1 MKQMQKIFVCY
12 YRFQERIGNGD
23 MPVFMSMG
31 MILFAFYLYLTGIST
46 GISFFWVDVM
56 DNQAALDLKTLTF
69 CNIVI
74 CCLLGVWFYLKH
86 LRGYRLKETLSIEIS
101 SVIAQKIKQGFR
113 VRISDCA
120 DYLRLCIREYCWA
133 IFANHRHNF
142 SIDFGYDFYMHIHT
156 DFAEITG

>member
-1 MKQMQKIFVCY
+1 MRLIKKIFVCY

-101 SVIAQKIKQGFR
+101 LTDKVIATVFFIGSILCLCAVFAFMWAVNNGF
-113 VRISDCA
+113 I
-120 DYLRLCIREYCWA
+120 LE
-133 IFANHRHNF
+133 
-142 SIDFGYDFYMHIHT
+142 G
-156 DFAEITG
+156 GKP

>member
-1 MKQMQKIFVCY
+1 MKLWQKIFVCY

-86 LRGYRLKETLSIEIS
+86 LRGYRLKETLSIGIS
-101 SVIAQKIKQGFR
+101 LTDKVIAVVFVIGSILCLCAVFVFMWAVNNGFILER
-113 VRISDCA
+113 
-120 DYLRLCIREYCWA
+120 
-133 IFANHRHNF
+133 N
-142 SIDFGYDFYMHIHT
+142 
-156 DFAEITG
+156 

>member
-1 MKQMQKIFVCY
+1 MKLWQKIFVCY

-86 LRGYRLKETLSIEIS
+86 LRGYRLKETLSLEIS
-101 SVIAQKIKQGFR
+101 LTDKVIATVFVIGSILCLCAVFAFMWAVNNGF
-113 VRISDCA
+113 I
-120 DYLRLCIREYCWA
+120 LE
-133 IFANHRHNF
+133 
-142 SIDFGYDFYMHIHT
+142 G
-156 DFAEITG
+156 GKP

>member
-1 MKQMQKIFVCY
+1 MNLLQKIFVCY
-12 YRFQERIGNGD
+12 YRFQARIGNGD
-23 MPVFMSMG
+23 MSVFMSMG

-56 DNQAALDLKTLTF
+56 DNQDALDLKTLTF

-101 SVIAQKIKQGFR
+101 LTDKVIATVFVIGSILCLCAVFAFMWAVNNGF
-113 VRISDCA
+113 I
-120 DYLRLCIREYCWA
+120 LE
-133 IFANHRHNF
+133 
-142 SIDFGYDFYMHIHT
+142 G
-156 DFAEITG
+156 GKP

>member
-1 MKQMQKIFVCY
+1 MKLWQKIFVCY

-101 SVIAQKIKQGFR
+101 LTDKVIATVFVIGSILCLCAVFAFMWAVNNGF
-113 VRISDCA
+113 I
-120 DYLRLCIREYCWA
+120 
-133 IFANHRHNF
+133 
-142 SIDFGYDFYMHIHT
+142 
-156 DFAEITG
+156 

>member
-1 MKQMQKIFVCY
+1 MKQMKKIFVCY

-23 MPVFMSMG
+23 MPVVMSMG

-46 GISFFWVDVM
+46 GISFFWVNVM
-56 DNQAALDLKTLTF
+56 DNHAVLDLKILTF

-101 SVIAQKIKQGFR
+101 LTDKVIATVFVIGSILCLCAVFAFMWAVNNGF
-113 VRISDCA
+113 I
-120 DYLRLCIREYCWA
+120 LE
-133 IFANHRHNF
+133 
-142 SIDFGYDFYMHIHT
+142 G
-156 DFAEITG
+156 GKP

>member
-1 MKQMQKIFVCY
+1 MKMWQKIFVCY
-12 YRFQERIGNGD
+12 YRFQERIGNVD
-23 MPVFMSMG
+23 MPVFMSMD

-101 SVIAQKIKQGFR
+101 LTDKVIATVFVIGSILCLCAVFAFMWAVNNGFILER
-113 VRISDCA
+113 S
-120 DYLRLCIREYCWA
+120 
-133 IFANHRHNF
+133 
-142 SIDFGYDFYMHIHT
+142 
-156 DFAEITG
+156 

>member
-1 MKQMQKIFVCY
+1 MRLIKKIFVCY
-12 YRFQERIGNGD
+12 YRFQDRIGNGD

-74 CCLLGVWFYLKH
+74 CCLLGVFLLK
-86 LRGYRLKETLSIEIS
+86 TS
-101 SVIAQKIKQGFR
+101 SWLQT
-113 VRISDCA
+113 
-120 DYLRLCIREYCWA
+120 E
-133 IFANHRHNF
+133 
-142 SIDFGYDFYMHIHT
+142 
-156 DFAEITG
+156 

>member
-1 MKQMQKIFVCY
+1 MKQIQKIFVCY

-23 MPVFMSMG
+23 IPVFMSMG

-56 DNQAALDLKTLTF
+56 NNQAVLDLKTLTF

-101 SVIAQKIKQGFR
+101 LTDKVIASVFVIGSILCLCAVFAFMWAVNNGF
-113 VRISDCA
+113 ILEEEK
-120 DYLRLCIREYCWA
+120 YE
-133 IFANHRHNF
+133 
-142 SIDFGYDFYMHIHT
+142 T
-156 DFAEITG
+156 DR

>member
-1 MKQMQKIFVCY
+1 MKLWQKIFVCY

-101 SVIAQKIKQGFR
+101 LTDKVIATVFVIGSILCLCAVFAFMWAVNNGFILER
-113 VRISDCA
+113 S
-120 DYLRLCIREYCWA
+120 
-133 IFANHRHNF
+133 
-142 SIDFGYDFYMHIHT
+142 
-156 DFAEITG
+156 

>member
-1 MKQMQKIFVCY
+1 MKQMKKIFVCY

-23 MPVFMSMG
+23 MPVVMSMG

-46 GISFFWVDVM
+46 GISFFWVNVM
-56 DNQAALDLKTLTF
+56 NNQAVLYLKILTF

-101 SVIAQKIKQGFR
+101 LTDKVIAAVFVIVSIFCLCAVFAFMWAVNNGF
-113 VRISDCA
+113 I
-120 DYLRLCIREYCWA
+120 LE
-133 IFANHRHNF
+133 
-142 SIDFGYDFYMHIHT
+142 
-156 DFAEITG
+156 

>member
-1 MKQMQKIFVCY
+1 MRLIKKIFVCY
-12 YRFQERIGNGD
+12 YRFQDRIGNGD

-101 SVIAQKIKQGFR
+101 LTDKVIATVFVIGSILCLCAVFAFMWAVNNGFILER
-113 VRISDCA
+113 S
-120 DYLRLCIREYCWA
+120 
-133 IFANHRHNF
+133 
-142 SIDFGYDFYMHIHT
+142 
-156 DFAEITG
+156 

>member
-23 MPVFMSMG
+23 IPVFMSMG

-56 DNQAALDLKTLTF
+56 NNQAVLDLKTLTF

-74 CCLLGVWFYLKH
+74 CCLLGGWFYLKH
-86 LRGYRLKETLSIEIS
+86 LRGYSLKETLSIEIS
-101 SVIAQKIKQGFR
+101 R
-113 VRISDCA
+113 SDKLYAIIFHIGSIVSICGVF
-120 DYLRLCIREYCWA
+120 IFIWA
-133 IFANHRHNF
+133 VNNGLILKGGRQ
-142 SIDFGYDFYMHIHT
+142 
-156 DFAEITG
+156 

>member
-1 MKQMQKIFVCY
+1 MNLLKIIFVCY

-23 MPVFMSMG
+23 MPVFMAMG

-46 GISFFWVDVM
+46 GISFFWVNVM
-56 DNQAALDLKTLTF
+56 DNQAVLELKTLTF

-101 SVIAQKIKQGFR
+101 LTDKVSASVFVIGSILCLCAVFAFMWAVNNGF
-113 VRISDCA
+113 I
-120 DYLRLCIREYCWA
+120 LEEGKL
-133 IFANHRHNF
+133 
-142 SIDFGYDFYMHIHT
+142 
-156 DFAEITG
+156 

>member
-1 MKQMQKIFVCY
+1 MKQIQKIFVCY

-23 MPVFMSMG
+23 IPVFMSMG

-101 SVIAQKIKQGFR
+101 LTDKVIATVFVIGSILCLCALFAFMWAVNNGF
-113 VRISDCA
+113 I
-120 DYLRLCIREYCWA
+120 LE
-133 IFANHRHNF
+133 
-142 SIDFGYDFYMHIHT
+142 G
-156 DFAEITG
+156 GKP

>member
-1 MKQMQKIFVCY
+1 MRLIKKIFVCY
-12 YRFQERIGNGD
+12 YRFQEHIGNGD

-86 LRGYRLKETLSIEIS
+86 LRGYRLNETLSIEIS
-101 SVIAQKIKQGFR
+101 LTDKVIASVFVIGSILCLCAVFAFMWAVNNGF
-113 VRISDCA
+113 I
-120 DYLRLCIREYCWA
+120 LE
-133 IFANHRHNF
+133 
-142 SIDFGYDFYMHIHT
+142 G
-156 DFAEITG
+156 GKP

>member
-12 YRFQERIGNGD
+12 YRFQECIGNGD
-23 MPVFMSMG
+23 MPVFMSMD

-69 CNIVI
+69 YNIVI

-101 SVIAQKIKQGFR
+101 LTDKVIASVFVIGSILCLCSVFTLMWAVNNGF
-113 VRISDCA
+113 ILEKS
-120 DYLRLCIREYCWA
+120 
-133 IFANHRHNF
+133 
-142 SIDFGYDFYMHIHT
+142 
-156 DFAEITG
+156 